1 MSLVFNNFVEKV
13 RTIMLRFI
21 SFGSG
26 SSGNCYYI
34 YTDTDALMIDVGL
47 GTRTLKK
54 HLKNYGIKLTDIH
67 HLLITHDHAD
77 HVKSIGSLSSDMTL
91 PVYTTS
97 KVHEGINNNLSVRK
111 KVNPSNVKVIE
122 KNVTIKIGEFKVTPF
137 AVPHDSTDNVGY
149 KVECEGVVFVL
160 MTDIGHIT
168 DEMKTFIGE
177 ANYLVIEANHDDEML
192 AQGPY
197 PQHLKVRISGANGHL
212 SNKDCAVAIAENAS
226 PSLKH
231 VWLCHLSEENNHPVL
246 AQKTIE
252 QVLRSYGL
260 IAGKD
265 FNVEV
270 LKRKIPSVPYS
281 LCAAKPLNDK

>member
-1 MSLVFNNFVEKV
+1 MSLDFNNFVKKV

-34 YTDTDALMIDVGL
+34 YTDTDSLMIDVGI
-47 GTRTLKK
+47 GIRTLKK
-54 HLKNYGIKLTDIH
+54 HLKNYGVKLTDIR

-77 HVKSIGSLSSDMTL
+77 HVKSIGSLSTDMTL
-91 PVYTTS
+91 PVYSTS

-111 KVNPSNVKVIE
+111 KVNPSNVKVVE
-122 KNVTIKIGEFKVTPF
+122 KNVTIKIGEFMVTPF
-137 AVPHDSTDNVGY
+137 SVPHDSLDNVGY
-149 KVECEGVVFVL
+149 KIECNGVVFVL
-160 MTDIGHIT
+160 MTDIGHVT
-168 DEMKTFIGE
+168 DEMKEFIGE

-192 AQGPY
+192 AHGPY
-197 PQHLKVRISGANGHL
+197 PQHLKVRISGPNGHL
-212 SNKDCAVAIAENAS
+212 SNKDCATAIAENAS
-226 PSLKH
+226 PALKH

-246 AQKTIE
+246 AEKTIE

-260 IAGKD
+260 IVGKD

-270 LKRKIPSVPYS
+270 LRRKIPSGPYD
-281 LCAAKPLNDK
+281 LCAMSKE

>member
-1 MSLVFNNFVEKV
+1 MSLDFNNFVEKV

-34 YTDTDALMIDVGL
+34 YTDTDSLMIDVGI
-47 GTRTLKK
+47 GIRTLKK
-54 HLKNYGIKLTDIH
+54 HLKNYGIKLTDIR

-91 PVYTTS
+91 PVYSTS

-111 KVNPSNVKVIE
+111 KVNPSNVKFVE
-122 KNVTIKIGEFKVTPF
+122 KNTTTKIGEFVITPF
-137 AVPHDSTDNVGY
+137 GVPHDSLDNVGY
-149 KVECEGVVFVL
+149 KIECEGVVFVL
-160 MTDIGHIT
+160 MTDIGHVT
-168 DEMKTFIGE
+168 DEMKEFIGE

-192 AQGPY
+192 AHGPY
-197 PQHLKVRISGANGHL
+197 PQHLKVRISGPNGHL
-212 SNKDCAVAIAENAS
+212 SNKECAIAIAENAS
-226 PSLKH
+226 PALKH

-246 AQKTIE
+246 AEKTIE

-260 IAGKD
+260 VVGKD

-270 LKRKIPSVPYS
+270 LRRKIPSGPYS